1 MLWMM
6 GRGRKRED
14 PSRTAGAR
22 PPSMELLREEHR
34 RLGAEIECLEGDGAA
49 SEPAAPVRRMRSA
62 PFATAVAL
70 PGAACPQQP
79 SGSQG
84 QVQRPALPTLGD

>member
-1 MLWMM
+1 MSTVLPSLALLACPVGMGVMLWMM

-49 SEPAAPVRRMRSA
+49 SEPAAPVRR
-62 PFATAVAL
+62 
-70 PGAACPQQP
+70 
-79 SGSQG
+79 
-84 QVQRPALPTLGD
+84 